1 MNKELLAALEA
12 LEKEKGISKEVMFE
26 TIEKALLEE
35 VRTQYEIA
43 DNCRVEMDR
52 DTGVYHIYLDM
63 TATEDEIP
71 PVGKG
76 KKPGEFISLE
86 DARKIKPD
94 AEEGEII
101 TVELKS
107 DEFSRT
113 ASKAA
118 KNHIIQKIRE
128 EQKEALVNDFKD
140 KINHLVTGLVQRV
153 DDRGN
158 VLLDLGKT
166 QAEMRKDDLVEG
178 ETFHVGDRVRVVVTD
193 SGNTDKRGNLIRIS
207 RSSPQLV
214 KCLFEE
220 CVTEINDG
228 LVEIMSVAREAGS
241 RTKMAVRSLDPE
253 IDPIGTF
260 VGKNGERVRTVVN
273 ELGNEQI
280 DIIEWNE
287 EMAWYVVNALSPAK
301 VVACL
306 VDPYEKKAYITVS
319 DDQLSLA
326 IGKQGQNVRLASRLT
341 NFGIDIKSESQVE
354 ELKTTDPELYE
365 QRYMPREE
373 EADYDDEY
381 SDDDNSETE
390 DEAEIGVTLPET
402 EIDDM
407 QENQDLPAETV
418 SEVYDDPEELG
429 QDREEKNTE
438 G

>member
-12 LEKEKGISKEVMFE
+12 LEKEKGISKEVMFD

-35 VRTQYEIA
+35 VKTTYEIS

-52 DTGVYHIYLDM
+52 KTGVYHIYLDM

-71 PVGKG
+71 PTGKG
-76 KKPGEFISLE
+76 NKKHGEFISLDE
-86 DARKIKPD
+86 ARKIKPD
-94 AEEGEII
+94 VEEGEII
-101 TVELKS
+101 TIELKS

-118 KNHIIQKIRE
+118 KSLIIQKIRE
-128 EQKEALVNDFKD
+128 EQKDLLVKEFKD
-140 KINHLVTGLVQRV
+140 KLNQLVTGIVQRV
-153 DDRGN
+153 DDKGN

-166 QAEMRKDDLVEG
+166 QVEMRRDALVEG
-178 ETFHVGDRVRVVVTD
+178 EEYRVGDRVRVVVTYAGKGD
-193 SGNTDKRGNLIRIS
+193 KYGNTIHVS

-241 RTKMAVRSLDPE
+241 RTKMAVRSLDND

-287 EMAWYVVNALSPAK
+287 EMVWYVVNALSPAK

-306 VDPYEKKAYITVS
+306 MDPYENKAYVTVS

-354 ELKTTDPELYE
+354 ELKITDPELYE
-365 QRYMPREE
+365 QRYMPRDDEP
-373 EADYDDEY
+373 DYDEEY
-381 SDDDNSETE
+381 SEDEHPDEI
-390 DEAEIGVTLPET
+390 DEAEAGISDGGAEETDTAAEAAEET
-402 EIDDM
+402 ESDT
-407 QENQDLPAETV
+407 QDT
-418 SEVYDDPEELG
+418 DR
-429 QDREEKNTE
+429 DREDNDAEA
-438 G
+438 